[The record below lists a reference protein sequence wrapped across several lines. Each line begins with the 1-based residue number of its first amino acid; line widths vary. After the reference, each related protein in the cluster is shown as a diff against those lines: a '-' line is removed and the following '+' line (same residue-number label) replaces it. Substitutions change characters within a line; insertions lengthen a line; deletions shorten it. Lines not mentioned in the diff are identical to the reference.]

1 MNKNTSLL
9 CQRKR
14 ILHTISTET
23 FPKQGLKQTRKE
35 DKKLNNQYK
44 MVRTLPRDQRDMCE
58 YPMLAMVYAPR
69 QSWRM
74 IYDSEVALVKGTI
87 FGELDKPF
95 LGYGKARGCEVR
107 R

>member
-1 MNKNTSLL
+1 M
-9 CQRKR
+9 
-14 ILHTISTET
+14 
-23 FPKQGLKQTRKE
+23 
-35 DKKLNNQYK
+35 KLNYQQ
-44 MVRTLPRDQRDMCE
+44 RTAGASPQFQREKCE

-74 IYDSEVALVKGTI
+74 IYDGEKALVKGTI